1 VEVTGPDLHFR
12 FRPGVGLEAKYAED
26 ADLPHNWRVTL
37 VPSVQVAIATPGMV
51 EMMLKARDD
60 ALPQKEE

>member
-1 VEVTGPDLHFR
+1 VTGPDLHFR

-37 VPSVQVAIATPGMV
+37 VPSVHEAISTPGMV

-60 ALPQKEE
+60 AVSGAEEK